1 MDLPSPSAE
10 ALNHS
15 NRLKDIL
22 HAAIAQE
29 GGAISFARYMEIAL
43 YYPGLGY
50 YSAGARKFGADGDFV
65 TAPEL
70 GGGFAHVLAQSGA
83 NVLAQLDGPAV
94 WFEIGAGTGALA
106 EKTLLRLLEIGQ
118 LPSAYWILEPSADL
132 RERQRERLQAT
143 LPADIYARCQWLD
156 APPEEPW
163 QGVLVANEVIDALP
177 TTRFIIE
184 QGEVFEECIA
194 LDDRQQF
201 IRVMRPADGL
211 VGGAV
216 RHLER
221 NLKREFEDGYCSEI
235 LPQLPYWIQAI
246 AGTMSRGAM
255 LFIDYGYPRD
265 EYYLPERDD
274 GTLICHY
281 RHRAHG
287 DYFVWPGLQ
296 DLTASVD
303 FTALA
308 EAGVSAGFSLS
319 GYCSQSS
326 FLLGNGM
333 ADYIAGVEGNP
344 DEISRYRENQ
354 HIKRLLL
361 PGEMGE
367 RFQFMGFSK
376 GIDFSPAFVHGD
388 LSHRL

>member
-10 ALNHS
+10 ALSHS
-15 NRLKDIL
+15 NQLKDIM

-29 GGAISFARYMEIAL
+29 GGALPFAKYMELAL

-50 YSAGARKFGADGDFV
+50 YSAGARKFGAEGDFV

-70 GGGFAHVLAQSGA
+70 GGGFAYVLANAGA
-83 NVLAQLDGPAV
+83 AVLAQLDASAV

-106 EKTLLRLLEIGQ
+106 EKTLLRLQEIGQ
-118 LPSAYWILEPSADL
+118 LPTQYWILEPSADL
-132 RERQRERLQAT
+132 RERQQHRLQKS
-143 LPADIYARCQWLD
+143 LPADLSARCLWLD
-156 APPEEPW
+156 TPPEDPW

-201 IRVMRPADGL
+201 SRVMRPADGL

-216 RHLER
+216 RHVER
-221 NLKREFEDGYCSEI
+221 SLQRAFEDGYCSEI

-255 LFIDYGYPRD
+255 LYIDYGYPRD
-265 EYYLPERDD
+265 EFYLPERDD

-281 RHRAHG
+281 RHRVHG
-287 DYFVWPGLQ
+287 DYFLWPGLQ

-308 EAGVSAGFSLS
+308 EAGVSAGFKLA

-326 FLLGNGM
+326 FLLHNGL
-333 ADYIAGVEGNP
+333 AGYIAGVEGNP
-344 DEISRYRENQ
+344 DEVSRYRENQ
-354 HIKRLLL
+354 HIKKLVM
-361 PGEMGE
+361 PGGMGE
-367 RFQFMGFSK
+367 RFQFMGFARD
-376 GIDFSPAFVHGD
+376 IDFSAAFAHGD